1 MFIEGTLQEQRFHD
15 CSRGPLLFMRGFA
28 AMGMESTSGLKD
40 SLLPGSRQ
48 TARGLCLCIESK
60 SRRIHAH
67 NTGRKASRTVE
78 KHRKDHS
85 TEFTFDPLMYTNA
98 V

>member
-1 MFIEGTLQEQRFHD
+1 MVMDGASDLDDILLLGSQQTLR
-15 CSRGPLLFMRGFA
+15 RP
-28 AMGMESTSGLKD
+28 
-40 SLLPGSRQ
+40 
-48 TARGLCLCIESK
+48 CLCAESK

-67 NTGRKASRTVE
+67 ITGRKASRTVE

-85 TEFTFDPLMYTNA
+85 TEFPFDSLMYTNA